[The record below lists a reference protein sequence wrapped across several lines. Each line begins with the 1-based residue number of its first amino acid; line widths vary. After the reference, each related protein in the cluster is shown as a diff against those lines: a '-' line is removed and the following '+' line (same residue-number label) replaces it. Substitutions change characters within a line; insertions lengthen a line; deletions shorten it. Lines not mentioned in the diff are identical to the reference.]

1 MSVALPKG
9 NVAHYV
15 NAISAAAIYIALPR
29 LGASQHAT
37 SCAGA
42 AKVPVWL
49 FFLDQILPRPWI
61 EAPRLPPPPDRSSKY
76 S

>member
-9 NVAHYV
+9 NVAHYL

-37 SCAGA
+37 GCAGCRA
-42 AKVPVWL
+42 MLVMYAISP
-49 FFLDQILPRPWI
+49 
-61 EAPRLPPPPDRSSKY
+61 APGRLPIRT
-76 S
+76 

>member
-42 AKVPVWL
+42 AKVSSLAL
-49 FFLDQILPRPWI
+49 FSGSDSAAALDRSSS
-61 EAPRLPPPPDRSSKY
+61 ASASDRSSKY